1 MIKVKVAMP
10 VGLVIWRGIEVCRL
24 STTTSRDVV
33 LEKAIQAMEAC
44 GKCGPDP
51 RRSRVIAR
59 GNGWQIDDTESFG
72 DSLDRI
78 FG

>member
-1 MIKVKVAMP
+1 MIKVKVAQP
-10 VGLVIWRGIEVCRL
+10 KGLVIWRGIEVCRL
-24 STTTSRDVV
+24 SQTTSIDVV

-51 RRSRVIAR
+51 RSRVIER
-59 GNGWQIDDTESFG
+59 DNGWQIEDWRD